1 MLFRKLQ
8 KDTEFI
14 KVYSILYT
22 FLAMPF
28 TFLYVCMCVCFEC
41 VCVSAP
47 LACLV
52 HTEAEEGTPSTELEL
67 MELWMVVLNHHVCAG
82 N

>member
-1 MLFRKLQ
+1 M
-8 KDTEFI
+8 
-14 KVYSILYT
+14 
-22 FLAMPF
+22 
-28 TFLYVCMCVCFEC
+28 
-41 VCVSAP
+41 CVSAP

-52 HTEAEEGTPSTELEL
+52 HTEAEEGIPSPELEL